1 MLNELFDSIGR
12 NNFGVLVQSNV
23 ANMNAETKNKLL
35 LVFRVLIVIVL
46 ACEILNWFLNFGDTT
61 NYILNATMFSLI
73 GIAFIVAGIHW
84 DNKVIKL
91 IMVLCGFFLLICNFL
106 PENIAFEIIGIAC
119 IIVPMVISRFSKEND
134 KIQPN
139 HA

>member
-1 MLNELFDSIGR
+1 
-12 NNFGVLVQSNV
+12 
-23 ANMNAETKNKLL
+23 MNSATKNTLFIIFRT
-35 LVFRVLIVIVL
+35 LVVIVL
-46 ACEILNWFLNFGDTT
+46 TGKILSWFLNFNDTT
-61 NYILNATMFSLI
+61 NYILNTTMFSLI

-84 DNKVIKL
+84 DNKVSKL
-91 IMVLCGFFLLICNFL
+91 MMVLCGLFLIIYNFL

-119 IIVPMVISRFSKEND
+119 IIVPMVIGRFSKEND